1 MKAFLLKISVM
12 SFLFLLFVTLVFW
25 QADGKSDAYYLR
37 FATPDQNALIIGNSR
52 SAQGLL
58 PEELNVVLN
67 ERNSPYK
74 FFNYSFTKANSP
86 YGEIYLN
93 SIKNKL
99 ADNTTNSVFILTVDP
114 WSIGAKSEDP
124 NDMDNWRE
132 NGLFLDG
139 LHFVSMKPNF
149 EYLLNYYQS
158 PYYTLL
164 YNEQE
169 KMILHDDGWL
179 EITITMDSSSVS
191 KRTQKKISQYSDLL
205 NDYKF
210 SNLRLEYLEKTIDFL
225 KTKGTVYLVRMP
237 IDEPLFEIEE
247 KLMPDFNGLMNGLAK
262 EKFVEYFDLSSMNKY
277 LEFTDGN
284 HLYKKSGIK
293 VSKKLAQLILQSE
306 KSKL

>member
-1 MKAFLLKISVM
+1 M

-58 PEELNVVLN
+58 PKELNVVLN
-67 ERNSPYK
+67 ERNSPYQ
-74 FFNYSFTKANSP
+74 FFNYSFTNANSP

-99 ADNTTNSVFILTVDP
+99 ADNTTNSVFILAVDP

-124 NDMDNWRE
+124 NDMESWRE
-132 NGLFLDG
+132 NGLFLSG

-149 EYLLNYYQS
+149 EYLLQYYQAS
-158 PYYTLL
+158 YHTLI
-164 YNEQE
+164 YNDH
-169 KMILHDDGWL
+169 KKTILHDDGWL
-179 EITITMDSSSVS
+179 EININMDSSSVL
-191 KRTQKKISQYSDLL
+191 KRTKKKISDYSNLL
-205 NDYKF
+205 DVYKF
-210 SNLRLEYLEKTIDFL
+210 SSLRLDYLEKTIEFL
-225 KTKGTVYLVRMP
+225 KTKGTVYLVRIPVSDPM
-237 IDEPLFEIEE
+237 FEIEE
-247 KLMPDFNGLMNGLAK
+247 KLMSDFNDLMNGLAK